1 MRALASSIVL
11 SIGVACIGLVG
22 CQKSPD
28 ADGSTPPEVA
38 DPEATRLKSTD
49 SFVSKERVV
58 DPETLPGATLYRQH
72 CSSCHEGQVP
82 KAPTRVFLNML
93 SADSIHRA
101 LTTGI
106 MQIQAAA
113 LNGQQRREVADYL
126 GAAMGTGGA
135 RNLQRLGFAR
145 MLIHR
150 PRWIFLQ
157 NATESLSP
165 ADELAMTQLLHGTF
179 PQATIITI
187 GHSSIVGS
195 LYRRHLV
202 LERMNQRAHLRE
214 VARGPATT
222 PAPP

>member
-1 MRALASSIVL
+1 MNPL
-11 SIGVACIGLVG
+11 IGLTTYREQALWGVWDTKADLLPETYARAVEAVG
-22 CQKSPD
+22 GVPVLLPPTNHPSPEEAARTVVD
-28 ADGSTPPEVA
+28 RIDGLVVSGGADVSPHRYAA
-38 DPEATRLKSTD
+38 DPHPRT
-49 SFVSKERVV
+49 VSWRDDRDTWENV
-58 DPETLPGATLYRQH
+58 LP
-72 CSSCHEGQVP
+72 
-82 KAPTRVFLNML
+82 
-93 SADSIHRA
+93 
-101 LTTGI
+101 
-106 MQIQAAA
+106 AA
-113 LNGQQRREVADYL
+113 
-126 GAAMGTGGA
+126 
-135 RNLQRLGFAR
+135 NLQRLGFAR